1 MHVTFDNEDLQAIAE
16 MVTRKLAP
24 LLARVQEAVE
34 RPTHSIPKPPA
45 ALDSITESSNR
56 AKCDVVRSK
65 QLRQLTGLSYT
76 TIWRLE
82 REGAFPARIRL
93 SRSSV
98 GWRRSE
104 IEAWLAARPKA

>member
-1 MHVTFDNEDLQAIAE
+1 MRSTFETEDLQAIAE

-24 LLARVQEAVE
+24 LLAKMQEALE
-34 RPTHSIPKPPA
+34 RPVLHAPKPLP
-45 ALDSITESSNR
+45 LQESEVTPDNKTR
-56 AKCDVVRSK
+56 CVIVRSK
-65 QLRQLTGLSYT
+65 QLRQITGLSYT

-104 IEAWLAARPKA
+104 IEAWLATRPEV